1 MLRSSLLHRAGILAA
16 AVVVW
21 QCAAV
26 AMAAGRE
33 TLSPAE
39 AARAGMVSAWQRQMT
54 LAGGLAGLADA
65 QVFVDTTRPRE
76 IVEVTANGEVLLRI
90 PADRVDR
97 SGQPIGIE
105 EAERLARLEIYKLKR
120 RGIEATQSRR
130 QIPQVR
136 LYVLGKDGTVEA
148 RDGETGRVLWTEQ
161 HGDPRLPSLPMAIN
175 EKYVIF
181 ANGMDLIVLDAL
193 NGRAVFTRR
202 LRYMPVAGP
211 VIVGQHVMTLCASGR
226 VEGLPLNDLNADFFT
241 AVAAGEPTTGPVAAP
256 DVPRMMWPTD
266 AGFVYAL
273 DGGVGP
279 GMAFRF
285 PADGLVSGKPSVG
298 LGGRFFMATDHG
310 QVYGVSALN
319 AGSVLWRHS
328 LGDPIYA
335 PTALFGN
342 RLFVKTIYG
351 DLHCLDATSGQALWP
366 APVREVDLI
375 LGGTGKQLIVRSTT
389 ARLRML
395 DMETGS
401 SMADFTATSVVDSIH
416 NPLTDRLYL
425 LTTSGGIQCL
435 RPLASELP
443 TMLLKEFKPESAGE
457 QTGEQAGEEREQPA
471 DGTAPETTD
480 PFAPGG
486 EDAPATPDEGS
497 DPFGG
502 GADPFGGGADPFGGD
517 EMDDIFGGG
526 GTDPFGS

>member
-1 MLRSSLLHRAGILAA
+1 MLRSSLLHRAGTIA
-16 AVVVW
+16 AVAMVW

-39 AARAGMVSAWQRQMT
+39 AARSGLVNAWQRQMT
-54 LAGGLAGLADA
+54 IAGGLSGLADA

-76 IVEVTANGEVLLRI
+76 IVEVKANDQVLLRI

-120 RGIEATQSRR
+120 RGTEATQSRL

-161 HGDPRLPSLPMAIN
+161 HGDPRLPSLPMGIN
-175 EKYVIF
+175 EKYVMF
-181 ANGMDLIVLDAL
+181 ANGMDLIVLDAMT
-193 NGRAVFTRR
+193 GRVLFTRR
-202 LRYMPVAGP
+202 YQYMPVAGP
-211 VIVGQHVMTLCASGR
+211 VIVGQHVMTLGVSRR
-226 VEGLPLNDLNADFFT
+226 VEGFPLNNLNADRFT
-241 AVAAGEPTTGPVAAP
+241 AVAAGEPTTGAVASP
-256 DVPRMMWPTD
+256 EVPRMMWPTE
-266 AGFVYAL
+266 AGFVYAI
-273 DGGVGP
+273 DAGERP
-279 GMAFRF
+279 GLAFRF
-285 PADGLVSGKPSVG
+285 PADGLVTAKPSVG

-319 AGSVLWRHS
+319 AGSVLWRQS

-342 RLFVKTIYG
+342 HLFAKTIYG
-351 DLHCLDATSGQALWP
+351 DLHCLDATTGQPMWS
-366 APVREVDLI
+366 APVREVDRI
-375 LGGTGKQLIVRSTT
+375 LGGTGKQLIIRSTT
-389 ARLRML
+389 AHLKTL

-401 SMADFTATSVVDSIH
+401 VMADFAATSVVDSIH
-416 NPLTDRLYL
+416 NPWTDRLYL

-435 RPLASELP
+435 RPLSAELP
-443 TMLLKEFKPESAGE
+443 TMLLTEFKPEGTAGKTDE
-457 QTGEQAGEEREQPA
+457 KQEKPA
-471 DGTAPETTD
+471 DGTPPEATD
-480 PFAPGG
+480 PFAPGD
-486 EDAPATPDEGS
+486 DAPATPDEGT

-502 GADPFGGGADPFGGD
+502 GADPFGGSD
-517 EMDDIFGGG
+517 MDDIFGG